1 MTIEQLLKQIEA
13 APASAHVRSVFGE
26 AMRVGDRTV
35 IPVARVRGA
44 FGMGFGEGKEE
55 EGAEKESGQ
64 GGGGGG
70 WFSAR
75 PVAVVEM
82 TADRVRVLP
91 VVDLTR
97 IVLMS
102 ILIGGW
108 SIFWCARAMG
118 RRQ

>member
-13 APASAHVRSVFGE
+13 SPTSAHVRSVFGE
-26 AMRVGDRTV
+26 PVRVGDRTV
-35 IPVARVRGA
+35 IPVARVRSA

-55 EGAEKESGQ
+55 GVEKESGQ

-82 TADRVRVLP
+82 TTERVRVLP

-102 ILIGGW
+102 ILVGGW
-108 SIFWCARAMG
+108 SIFWCSRVMG